1 MSLMKGYN
9 QRLRES
15 TVAMKNFVE
24 EYLNRGAATSTCEEM
39 YQLSRYVSRSNAC
52 RESLKVI
59 RKMSRA
65 FIDESI
71 EKTCEVDSISIG
83 EYLYKFSFHWDKS
96 MDLFRKVFSP
106 ITSVEREFVNRL
118 SSRLFTRLVKGIE
131 DKIVEFITYN
141 IKEEIDGERN
151 MEKANESGHGNCE
164 FPVNKKQKLSQSSSD
179 EIRSESDGKEMPD
192 RFELLCR
199 KKQISAIIC
208 ILQSKGCFNMLSE
221 RIVGCLISAL
231 SSRIN
236 DENLDISGIKDL
248 IDKYRDTEY
257 MKGYFYTVE
266 SGLVQRIV
274 MKYTDEEIFKMMGK
288 EDEMRLSVDFFC
300 ASNSEERLV
309 EAIDMYCK
317 KIIKGLSID
326 GFIGGYYWIYL
337 KFREIENCKDDG
349 YQKIKEG
356 IRRSKRDVVNGNID
370 CAMESICA
378 WTDSLLGGRITIKED
393 VIEGMEHTIRIPGT
407 KKEVRMDTKKALKK
421 IGMEEVSLESD
432 MWREFLLSNIF
443 EMIGETFHLCNNK
456 EVFEMALRNKLG
468 NRLVSRSSVLT
479 DWESLLIDRVDP
491 SRSRLN
497 KMRCM
502 IKDFSERKL
511 FMGHEILLLRA
522 CKWPKYE
529 EVSLGIRDAE
539 EIKEKY
545 RHMVKN
551 KRKIIRWNDLLSSCE
566 IEFLGRVVM
575 VTLIQYLIIK
585 LLAEEDRDIDNLK
598 ICKTWDQN
606 LEVLVRKG
614 LVKVKE
620 ERYSLNLN
628 FWEENS
634 SVGSLIPHTFV
645 LQEQSEATKVFDGLE
660 SYKDLLDCKIVKEM
674 KSNRVLSKNE
684 LRELLGRNHP
694 LEILD
699 ERIESLVCRE
709 FLSIEGETIK
719 YLP

>member
-1 MSLMKGYN
+1 MKGYN

-24 EYLNRGAATSTCEEM
+24 EYLSRGIATSTCEEI
-39 YQLSRYVSRSNAC
+39 YQISCYMSRINAC
-52 RESLKVI
+52 RELLKVV

-65 FIDESI
+65 FVDESI
-71 EKTCEVDSISIG
+71 EKACEVDTINIG
-83 EYLYKFSFHWDKS
+83 KYLYEFNFHWDRS
-96 MDLFRKVFSP
+96 MNLFRKVFSP
-106 ITSVEREFVNRL
+106 ITPVERGFIDKL
-118 SSRLFTRLVKGIE
+118 SSRLFTRFVKGIE
-131 DKIVEFITYN
+131 DKILEFITYN
-141 IKEEIDGERN
+141 IREEIDCERK

-164 FPVNKKQKLSQSSSD
+164 FSVNKKQKLSQSGSD
-179 EIRSESDGKEMPD
+179 EVGKEVPD
-192 RFELLCR
+192 RFESLCR

-208 ILQSKGCFNMLSE
+208 ILQSKGCFNMFSE

-236 DENLDISGIKDL
+236 DESLDISGIKDL
-248 IDKYRDTEY
+248 IDKYRNAEY
-257 MKGYFYTVE
+257 MKDYFYTVE
-266 SGLVQRIV
+266 SGLIQRIV
-274 MKYTDEEIFKMMGK
+274 TNYTDEEIFSIMDR
-288 EDEMRLSVDFFC
+288 EDEMRLSVGFFC

-309 EAIDMYCK
+309 EAIGMYCK

-326 GFIGGYYWIYL
+326 DFIGGYYWIYL

-356 IRRSKRDVVNGNID
+356 IGRSKRDVVNANID
-370 CAMESICA
+370 CAVESVCT
-378 WTDSLLGGRITIKED
+378 WTDSLLRGRIAIKED
-393 VIEGMEHTIRIPGT
+393 VIEGMEHTVLIPGT

-421 IGMEEVSLESD
+421 IGMEEIPLESGV
-432 MWREFLLSNIF
+432 WREFLLSNIF
-443 EMIGETFHLCNNK
+443 EMIGEIFHFCNNK
-456 EVFEMALRNKLG
+456 EVFEMSLQNKLG
-468 NRLVSRSSVLT
+468 NRLVSRSSIST
-479 DWESLLIDRVDP
+479 EWENLLIDRVDP
-491 SRSRLN
+491 SKCRLN

-511 FMGHEILLLRA
+511 FMEHEILLLRA
-522 CKWPKYE
+522 CKWPKYDD
-529 EVSLGIRDAE
+529 VSLGIRDAE

-551 KRKIIRWNDLLSSCE
+551 KRKIIKWNDLLSSCE
-566 IEFLGRVVM
+566 VEFLGRVVM
-575 VTLIQYLIIK
+575 VTLVQYLIIK
-585 LLAEEDRDIDNLK
+585 LLAEGDRDIDNLK
-598 ICKTWDQN
+598 VCKTWDRN

-620 ERYSLNLN
+620 RIYSLNLN
-628 FWEENS
+628 FWEENYS
-634 SVGSLIPHTFV
+634 AGSLIPHTFV
-645 LQEQSEATKVFDGLE
+645 LQEKPEATKMSDGLE

-674 KSNRVLSKNE
+674 KSNRVLNKSE

-699 ERIESLVCRE
+699 ERIESLACRE
-709 FLSIEGETIK
+709 FLSIEGENIK